1 MPKDFFHMK
10 KNKKPLIIS
19 LVIADVAITITLLVI
34 SIIMLSQTVG
44 KSAAQIKAAKGFI
57 GYLQNHP
64 TIYLVTCVIPLFLI
78 LAANI
83 ISLVFYVKKVTK
95 AEPIQMSELS
105 DEQKNELKKQILA
118 DLQKQQETAA
128 EKKDEGLADTAN
140 KTADPQ

>member
-1 MPKDFFHMK
+1 MK

-44 KSAAQIKAAKGFI
+44 KSAAQIKASKGFI

-118 DLQKQQETAA
+118 DLQKQQETVA
-128 EKKDEGLADTAN
+128 EKKDEDSADTAQ
-140 KTADPQ
+140 KPADSR

>member
-1 MPKDFFHMK
+1 MK

-19 LVIADVAITITLLVI
+19 LVIADVAVTVTLLVI

-44 KSAAQIKAAKGFI
+44 KSAAQIKASKGFI

-64 TIYLVTCVIPLFLI
+64 TIYLVSCVIPLFLI

-140 KTADPQ
+140 KSADSR